1 MQKVNNMKYHFVRET
16 LAEMPIRYTNLKV
29 IALSMAN
36 NIHDVE
42 IDDIMEQILIVAK
55 QNSLCVKL
63 KMCNGEKMVEYKH
76 EDLVDAIHLIKLSTV
91 LN

>member
-1 MQKVNNMKYHFVRET
+1 MQKVNFMKYHFVRET
-16 LAEMPIRYTNLKV
+16 LAEMPKRYTNLKV

-63 KMCNGEKMVEYKH
+63 KMFNGEKMVEYKH